1 MLKRL
6 ATVWSLL
13 IQVLGVKGVVQSLN
27 TWTYDTHNL
36 CLEYSATLKHTFK
49 KSARK
54 LSDVLQASYSFN
66 YPYQQGNIVKGDP
79 NYFS

>member
-1 MLKRL
+1 MLKHL
-6 ATVWSLL
+6 VWSLL
-13 IQVLGVKGVVQSLN
+13 IQVLGIKSVVQSLN
-27 TWTYDTHNL
+27 TWTYGTHNL

-54 LSDVLQASYSFN
+54 LFNVLQASYSFN
-66 YPYQQGNIVKGDP
+66 YPYQQGKILQRDP